1 MYLALNLI
9 PSTKVNNK
17 QTSENPQTKINPF
30 LEEIRKQTKRISGVS
45 INTDIQMLYTLFMFW
60 GKKNNSTLHRK
71 ISFTSIGN
79 KKTDFKDI
87 FVYV

>member
-1 MYLALNLI
+1 MYLALNMI
-9 PSTKVNNK
+9 PSTKANNK
-17 QTSENPQTKINPF
+17 QTSENLQTKINPF

-45 INTDIQMLYTLFMFW
+45 INTDIQMLYTLYVL
-60 GKKNNSTLHRK
+60 GENNNSTLHRK